1 MNRRDFLKVGV
12 VLSAAVLAPLNVA
25 GSLAG
30 CLTEVRHG
38 DQLYRGAP
46 GGEIYVSEDEGQ
58 TWKLH
63 TSFGP
68 SLSVQHLWVN
78 FWGQLQAR
86 LGIAGHSFDLSLA
99 KDGKIWRTMTL
110 AGGPS

>member
-12 VLSAAVLAPLNVA
+12 VLSAAVLVPLNVA

-30 CLTEVRHG
+30 SLTEVRHG
-38 DQLYRGAP
+38 DQLYRGTP
-46 GGEIYVSEDEGQ
+46 QGEIFVSEDEGQ

-63 TSFGP
+63 TSFG
-68 SLSVQHLWVN
+68 SGLSVQHLRVN

-86 LGIAGHSFDLSLA
+86 LGIAGHSFELSLA
-99 KDGKIWRTMTL
+99 KEGKIWRTMTL
-110 AGGPS
+110 LGGSS